1 MGIVFPIR
9 VSLGTGIIELRL
21 ERPEAKNAIGKEMLQ
36 GLRSAIKEVEADAT
50 ANVVLVASSVPKVFC
65 AGADLKV
72 AAALT
77 VILKLQVCDLCSI
90 DHTEYVSVATVAYCL
105 LSFDSTYAARFQFSL
120 SVAFLYCFFGGELL
134 RCISQ
139 CEIPCGCHISSRC

>member
-36 GLRSAIKEVEADAT
+36 GLRSAVKEVEADAT

-72 AAALT
+72 TAALA
-77 VILKLQVCDLCSI
+77 VILKLREFVICARLLVWSIFQWQHLPTVC
-90 DHTEYVSVATVAYCL
+90 
-105 LSFDSTYAARFQFSL
+105 
-120 SVAFLYCFFGGELL
+120 
-134 RCISQ
+134 
-139 CEIPCGCHISSRC
+139 